1 MRINSWDGKGWEEMF
16 IPERFKK
23 QINTHLLGNM
33 LDIDDYP
40 LILAIMGR
48 PGMGKTRQLRIH
60 LEQLGVDI
68 FSISSA
74 ELECEGE
81 DAAAKLLRQQYI
93 NASVNILKKKPSVL
107 VIDDIDTV
115 LGESNTGAAR
125 HQGVLAFLMH
135 ISDDPY
141 YIENVGNV
149 NRVPVFFT
157 GNNFESLYEP
167 MRRPGRTLEFEWEPK
182 QEEKIDIIASCL
194 SNTEDSKQVAA
205 ELVDI
210 YPNQS
215 ISFFTNFFTAQKLE
229 LLSEMASNAMLK
241 CILENS
247 QYKRQLYQK
256 YIQDYN
262 DINWKDVMFMNR
274 ENKGL

>member
-1 MRINSWDGKGWEEMF
+1 MF

-60 LEQLGVDI
+60 LEQLGVDV
-68 FSISSA
+68 FSVSSA
-74 ELECEGE
+74 ELECERE
-81 DAAAKLLRQQYI
+81 EASAKLLKQQYI
-93 NASVNILKKKPSVL
+93 NASVNILKKMPSVL
-107 VIDDIDTV
+107 VIDDIDTI
-115 LGESNTGAAR
+115 LGEREPNTGMAR
-125 HQGVLAFLMH
+125 HQGALAFLMH

-149 NRVPVFFT
+149 NRVPIFLT

-167 MRRPGRTLEFEWEPK
+167 MRRPGRTLEFEWEPN
-182 QEEKIDIIASCL
+182 QEEKIEIIASCL
-194 SNTEDSKQVAA
+194 SNTEDSKRVAA
-205 ELVDI
+205 ELVNI

-215 ISFFTNFFTAQKLE
+215 ISFFTNFFTSQKLE
-229 LLSEMASNAMLK
+229 LLSEMASSAMLK

-262 DINWKDVMFMNR
+262 DINWKDVMFMER
-274 ENKGL
+274 ESKGV

>member
-1 MRINSWDGKGWEEMF
+1 MF

-60 LEQLGVDI
+60 LEQLGVDA
-68 FSISSA
+68 FSVSSA
-74 ELECEGE
+74 ELDCERDGS
-81 DAAAKLLRQQYI
+81 AAKLLKQQYI
-93 NASVNILKKKPSVL
+93 NASVNILKKMPSVL
-107 VIDDIDTV
+107 VIDDIDTIV
-115 LGESNTGAAR
+115 GEGHKNTDASN

-135 ISDDPY
+135 ISDNPY

-149 NRVPVFFT
+149 NRVPIFFT
-157 GNNFESLYEP
+157 GNNFEAIYEP
-167 MRRPGRTLEFEWEPK
+167 LRRPGRTLEFEWEPG

-194 SNTEDSKQVAA
+194 SNTADAKKVAA

-215 ISFFTNFFTAQKLE
+215 ISFFTNFFTTQKLE

-262 DINWKDVMFMNR
+262 DIDWKDVMFLDR
-274 ENKGL
+274 ESRGI